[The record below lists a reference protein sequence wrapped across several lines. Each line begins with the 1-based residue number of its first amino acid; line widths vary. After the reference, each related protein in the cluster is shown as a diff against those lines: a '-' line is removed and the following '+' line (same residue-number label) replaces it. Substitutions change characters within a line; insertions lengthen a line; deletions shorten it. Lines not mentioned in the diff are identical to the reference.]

1 MNIKNIIEQGEGQ
14 YIEFKEIFN
23 KHVIETIVAFAN
35 TQGGNILIGVN
46 DKKQIIG
53 IKSNSETLQNC

>member
-1 MNIKNIIEQGEGQ
+1 MNDLFNIKNLDDILQLGEGQ

-46 DKKQIIG
+46 DKKQ
-53 IKSNSETLQNC
+53 K

>member
-1 MNIKNIIEQGEGQ
+1 MNIQKIIEQGENEQ
-14 YIEFKEIFN
+14 VEFKEIFN

-35 TQGGNILIGVN
+35 TKGGNILIGVN

-53 IKSNSETLQNC
+53 IKSNRMIA